1 MAHREG
7 FAVWIDT
14 CLQNP
19 DNIGMELLKTIKE
32 RRSVRHYRSDTIPDE
47 ILLEILEAAR
57 RSPSW
62 ANTQV
67 WRFIVVKDPGTK
79 EKLRD
84 CLGPQN
90 PARAAIIEAPVI
102 MCVAAQRNVS
112 GCRNGTPT
120 TNKGDWF
127 MFDAGIVLEHIALA
141 ACNFGLGTVHVGSFD
156 AVKAEKALKI
166 PEGYSIT
173 EMMPVGYFDEVPRE
187 TPRKPLSE
195 ITYLD
200 QFGEAYLKK

>member
-1 MAHREG
+1 
-7 FAVWIDT
+7 
-14 CLQNP
+14 
-19 DNIGMELLKTIKE
+19 MELLKAIKE
-32 RRSVRHYRSDTIPDE
+32 RRSVRHYRNDSVPDE

-57 RSPSW
+57 RAPSW

-67 WRFIVVKDPGTK
+67 CRFIVVKEAGVK
-79 EKLRD
+79 EALQD

-90 PARAAIIEAPVI
+90 PARAAMVEAPIVV
-102 MCVAAQRNVS
+102 CVAAQRKVS
-112 GCRNGTPT
+112 GCRSGTPT

-127 MFDAGIVLEHIALA
+127 MFDAGIALEHIALA

-156 AVKAEKALKI
+156 APKAEQALEI

-173 EMMPVGYFDEVPRE
+173 EMMPLGYFDEIPRE

-195 ITYLD
+195 IVYLD
-200 QFGEAYLKK
+200 RFGTAYLKE

>member
-1 MAHREG
+1 
-7 FAVWIDT
+7 
-14 CLQNP
+14 
-19 DNIGMELLKTIKE
+19 MELLKAIRD
-32 RRSVRHYRSDTIPDE
+32 RRSVRHYRGDSIPDE

-67 WRFIVVKDPGTK
+67 CRFIVVKEAGVK
-79 EKLRD
+79 EALQD

-90 PARAAIIEAPVI
+90 PARAAMIEAPVVI
-102 MCVAAQRNVS
+102 CVAAQRNVS

-127 MFDAGIVLEHIALA
+127 MFDAGITLEHIALA

-156 AVKAEKALKI
+156 AGKAEQVLAI

-187 TPRKPLSE
+187 TPRKPLSD
-195 ITYLD
+195 IAYLD
-200 QFGEAYLKK
+200 RFGEPYLKE